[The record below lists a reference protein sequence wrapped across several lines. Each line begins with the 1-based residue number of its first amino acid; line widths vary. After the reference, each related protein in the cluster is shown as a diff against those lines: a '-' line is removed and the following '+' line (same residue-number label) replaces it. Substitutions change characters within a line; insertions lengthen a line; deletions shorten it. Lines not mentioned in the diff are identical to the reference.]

1 MKKLITSFAFITI
14 ALYTT
19 AQCHIDDW
27 TGLKA
32 LYESTNGDNWDD
44 WEGWDILIANQISPP
59 ANCNLEELAG
69 IRLDDDGRVRSL
81 SLGRNRLN
89 GTIPKEIGNIKNLS
103 FIDLAGNNLTGNIPA
118 AFGNLTSLTEVFL
131 NACDF
136 TGNLPAEIGNLTNLV
151 DLFLSQNE
159 LTGSIPVE
167 FGNLTKIYQIV
178 LDCNELTGSIPVEL
192 GNLPKLQNLHLEDNQ
207 LTGSIPVEL
216 GNAPNLRWIYLNK
229 NQLTGSIPPELG
241 NLSVLNNLHL
251 NGNQLS
257 GSIPSE
263 LGNFS
268 NLEELYLNDNEL
280 TGGIPAEFVNLTDM
294 EKLNLSNNQ
303 LSGCYSDSLT
313 FFCND
318 FSNAEISDGNNFDT
332 AWEDFCS
339 NEGACPLVSTN
350 SYPLNEAINFVY
362 NHSSQTLNIT
372 SSNFPVEY
380 VASYNSNGQLSK
392 EYKINPSVNIK
403 IDVADLPVGLYV
415 MVATVEEKVFQT
427 KLVVQK

>member
-1 MKKLITSFAFITI
+1 MKTLITSLAFTAI
-14 ALYTT
+14 ALFTT

-32 LYESTNGDNWDD
+32 FYDSTNGDNWDD
-44 WEGWDILIANQISPP
+44 REGWDIIANQISP
-59 ANCNLEELAG
+59 AADCNLEELAG
-69 IRLDDDGRVRSL
+69 VRLDDDGRVRSL
-81 SLGRNRLN
+81 NLGRNRLN
-89 GTIPKEIGNIKNLS
+89 GIIPTEIGKITNLS
-103 FIDLAGNNLTGNIPA
+103 FLDLAGNDLTGNIPA
-118 AFGNLTSLTEVFL
+118 EIGNLTSLTEAFL

-136 TGNLPAEIGNLTNLV
+136 NGSIPSEIGNMTNLAALFLSQNQLTGFIPVEIGNLTN
-151 DLFLSQNE
+151 
-159 LTGSIPVE
+159 IR
-167 FGNLTKIYQIV
+167 QIV
-178 LDCNELTGSIPVEL
+178 LDCNELAGSIPSEL
-192 GNLPKLQNLHLEDNQ
+192 GKLPKLQNLHLEDNQ

-216 GNAPNLRWIYLNK
+216 GNAPNLRWIYLSD
-229 NQLTGSIPPELG
+229 NQLTGSIPSELENLSVLNELHLNDNQLSGSIPPELG
-241 NLSVLNNLHL
+241 NLGNLEELHL

-257 GSIPSE
+257 G
-263 LGNFS
+263 N
-268 NLEELYLNDNEL
+268 
-280 TGGIPAEFVNLTDM
+280 IPAEFVNLIDI

-303 LSGCYSDSLT
+303 LSGCYPDSLT

-332 AWEDFCS
+332 DWEDFCS
-339 NEGACPLVSTN
+339 NGGACPPVSTN

-380 VASYNSNGQLSK
+380 VASYNSNGQLLK

-415 MVATVEEKVFQT
+415 MVAIVKEKVFQT